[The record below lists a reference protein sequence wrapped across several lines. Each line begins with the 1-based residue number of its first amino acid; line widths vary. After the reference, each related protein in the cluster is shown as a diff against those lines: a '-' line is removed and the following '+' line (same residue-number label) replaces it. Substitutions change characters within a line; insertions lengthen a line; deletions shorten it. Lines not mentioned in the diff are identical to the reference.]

1 MSDWKIGERKL
12 VLHTPI
18 WDVYETQ
25 KETPN
30 GGAARFV
37 SLDAPNWC
45 TAVIRHADTG
55 EFIMVREFRHGL
67 NAWVYE
73 FPCGTVEPGE
83 SPEDAVLREVREET
97 GYQDARIV
105 KKLFTGCPNPA
116 FMNNTMNGYYIEVHG
131 ARASQHLD
139 STEFIQVVS
148 VKEPDKYLDERTSI
162 AILLAWARYQAI
174 SAANA

>member
-1 MSDWKIGERKL
+1 MSDWKIGNQKL
-12 VLHTPI
+12 LLHTPI
-18 WDVYETQ
+18 WDVYETD
-25 KETPN
+25 KETPD
-30 GGAARFV
+30 GKAARFV
-37 SLDAPNWC
+37 SLKAPNWC

-73 FPCGTVEPGE
+73 FPCGTAEPGE

-97 GYQDARIV
+97 GYADARIV
-105 KKLFTGCPNPA
+105 KKMFTGCPNPA
-116 FMNNTMNGYYIEVHG
+116 FMDNSMNGFYIEVYG
-131 ARASQHLD
+131 ERACQHLD

-148 VKEPDKYLDERTSI
+148 VKDPEAYLDEHTSI

-174 SAANA
+174 AK